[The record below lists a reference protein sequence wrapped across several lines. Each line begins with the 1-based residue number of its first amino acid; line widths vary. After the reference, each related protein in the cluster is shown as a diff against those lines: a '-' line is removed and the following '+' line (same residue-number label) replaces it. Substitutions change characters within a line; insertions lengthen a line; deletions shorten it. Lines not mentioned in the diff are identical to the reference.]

1 MSDAV
6 TYLSAG
12 RVSDAVTYLSA
23 SCVSDAV
30 TYLSVG
36 RVSGGVQMRR
46 RVVCCRQQCCQTSA
60 STATR
65 RFCTI
70 SVFSCCTVASRR
82 LRLTVCWTLCSSTK
96 STPVCGYA
104 LPSAASWLIA
114 RYVRPFVCHMSLAF
128 DMPCKQSAPRCRQ
141 ITSPTPRHA
150 IVECMSSAASWL
162 IAQYVCL
169 SVRPSVC
176 RMSLAC
182 QVKLCHC
189 GYRLL
194 WRIY

>member
-1 MSDAV
+1 
-6 TYLSAG
+6 
-12 RVSDAVTYLSA
+12 
-23 SCVSDAV
+23 
-30 TYLSVG
+30 
-36 RVSGGVQMRR
+36 MRR
-46 RVVCCRQQCCQTSA
+46 RVVCCRQQCSQTSA

-70 SVFSCCTVASRR
+70 SAFSCCTAASRR

-150 IVECMSSAASWL
+150 IVECLVECCVMADRS
-162 IAQYVCL
+162 VCL
-169 SVRPSVC
+169 SVCPSV
-176 RMSLAC
+176 RLSHVTHMPGQAVSLW
-182 QVKLCHC
+182 L
-189 GYRLL
+189 
-194 WRIY
+194 